1 MRAAIK
7 HHLNVILL
15 VVLFLVSVIGA
26 AISGSFIRYTTSHF
40 WGESVGPCK
49 LRTGSFLCPGTAA
62 LTKWHLTFS
71 VYNDR
76 TGQWY
81 YSQGTVGHRFYH
93 ATGAILAG
101 FILIWMASALL

>member
-1 MRAAIK
+1 MRAATK
-7 HHLNVILL
+7 HHMNLFCL
-15 VVLFLVSVIGA
+15 VVLFLVSVVGA
-26 AISGSFIRYTTSHF
+26 AISASFIRYTTSHF

-81 YSQGTVGHRFYH
+81 YSQGTIGHRYYH

>member
-7 HHLNVILL
+7 HHLNVVLL

-26 AISGSFIRYTTSHF
+26 AISGSFIRYTTSHS
-40 WGESVGPCK
+40 WGESVGPRK
-49 LRTGSFLCPGTAA
+49 LRTSILLCPDAAA
-62 LTKWHLTFS
+62 LPKWRLTLS

-81 YSQGTVGHRFYH
+81 YSQGTIGHRYYH

-101 FILIWMASALL
+101 FTLIWIASALL